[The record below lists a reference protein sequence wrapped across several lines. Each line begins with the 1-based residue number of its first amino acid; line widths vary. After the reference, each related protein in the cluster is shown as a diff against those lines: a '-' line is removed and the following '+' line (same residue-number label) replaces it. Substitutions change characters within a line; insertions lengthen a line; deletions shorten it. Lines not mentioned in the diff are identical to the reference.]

1 MTRSLGGLRWCGGKL
16 SNSLPSVYLL
26 TVDVDFRLAFNGNV
40 RAVSRRFRRGLPPRR
55 RVAVTRPGQQE
66 GSPRRRPEW
75 DVASSIGLRVVP
87 ADDAAVLLEAV
98 AELLVCFGYD
108 VVVQSDVDD
117 DAVGLLVGP
126 GEHRPDPLDAL
137 TDREREVLALIA
149 QGRSNRSIGDRLAL
163 TPRTVESHVRSIFTR
178 LGLQPQ
184 RADNRRVLAVLA
196 YLEATGHH
204 PAS

>member
-1 MTRSLGGLRWCGGKL
+1 M
-16 SNSLPSVYLL
+16 
-26 TVDVDFRLAFNGNV
+26 
-40 RAVSRRFRRGLPPRR
+40 
-55 RVAVTRPGQQE
+55 
-66 GSPRRRPEW
+66 
-75 DVASSIGLRVVP
+75 P